1 MLSSLGLIATV
12 LAAFYYCSVQPG
24 EWLGWWA
31 KLVNGT
37 YERWAL
43 GKNGCHADR
52 FDRYHWLLKPILT
65 CERCIGGQVGIWL
78 CVGLLVVLH
87 TFSLLALFYVAGLA
101 SIGSGLLVKLVR
113 L

>member
-12 LAAFYYCSVQPG
+12 LATFYYCSVQPG

-37 YERWAL
+37 YERITL
-43 GKNGCHADR
+43 GHGTR
-52 FDRYHWLLKPILT
+52 FQDYHWVLKPILT
-65 CERCIGGQVGIWL
+65 CERCIGGQVGLWL
-78 CVGLLVVLH
+78 CVGLLVVMH